1 MKIGLGLYRHMLTR
15 DYYDFARQA
24 GCTHV
29 VAHLV
34 DYFNREPSNKGSFN
48 SGSSNQALSNQGSA
62 NSASSNEP
70 SSNPRNNQPSGS
82 KYEAWGIAGDPNQVW
97 TVKQLQNLRA
107 EIEGAGLVLAAIEN
121 IDPAHWHDIL
131 LDGPQRAQ
139 QIEKVKTIIR
149 RMGEAGIP
157 VLGYNFS
164 LAGVCGRVTAPLG
177 RGGAITLGMD
187 GPAEDVAIPNGT
199 IWNMVYD
206 QNAPAG
212 TLPSISHEE
221 LWRRLER
228 FLEEVVPVAEQAGV
242 KLAAHP
248 DDPPMPTMRRQPRLV
263 YQPRMYQRLL
273 DLVPSENNALELCVG
288 TLAEMTEDNIYD
300 AIESYSKQGKIAYIH
315 LRNVAG
321 KVPHYR
327 ETFIDEGEVDMIRVL
342 AILHRNRFEGVV
354 IPDHTPQ
361 VTCAAPWHAGMAH
374 TLGFILAAKAALVG
388 GLRFDADATVSRGQ
402 II

>member
-1 MKIGLGLYRHMLTR
+1 
-15 DYYDFARQA
+15 
-24 GCTHV
+24 
-29 VAHLV
+29 
-34 DYFNREPSNKGSFN
+34 
-48 SGSSNQALSNQGSA
+48 
-62 NSASSNEP
+62 
-70 SSNPRNNQPSGS
+70 
-82 KYEAWGIAGDPNQVW
+82 
-97 TVKQLQNLRA
+97 LQSLRA
-107 EIEGAGLVLAAIEN
+107 DIEDAGLVLAAIEN

-228 FLEEVVPVAEQAGV
+228 FLEEVIPVAEQAGV

-273 DLVPSENNALELCVG
+273 DLVPSKNNALELCVG

-321 KVPHYR
+321 KVPRYR

-361 VTCAAPWHAGMAH
+361 MTCAAPWHAGMAH
-374 TLGFILAAKAALVG
+374 TLGFMLAARAALEG
-388 GLRFDADATVSRGQ
+388 GLRCEIDPTASRRQ